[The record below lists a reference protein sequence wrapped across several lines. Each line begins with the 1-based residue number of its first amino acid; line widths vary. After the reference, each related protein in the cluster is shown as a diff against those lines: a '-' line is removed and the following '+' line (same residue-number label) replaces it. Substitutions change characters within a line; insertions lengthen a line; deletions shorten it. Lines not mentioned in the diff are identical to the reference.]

1 MGLFSPTW
9 SLRPCDKGNKICQS
23 LQLDSENQ
31 ARCGSL
37 TRQRCVDG
45 RGWGALFKWLV
56 TWELGSRH
64 MQPPERRA
72 ERRPSPKSP
81 RKPSRRAFRVQLDR
95 RMAPAAGIL
104 QEPYSLSVTEKMP
117 GTRTVRPPSS
127 GARPG
132 VCARVTCGAPPP
144 GFPVRDQVMLM
155 PLGRASLLGGARWGT
170 PAAEGDAHQLR
181 APLGTG
187 CSWVTVCAADA
198 TNREATWRP
207 LPPKPSSR
215 REVR

>member
-1 MGLFSPTW
+1 MRCFYSVGLFSPTW

-37 TRQRCVDG
+37 IRQRCVDG

-95 RMAPAAGIL
+95 RMAPAARIL
-104 QEPYSLSVTEKMP
+104 QEPYSLSVTEKMRGRARSGLRAVALGLECAP
-117 GTRTVRPPSS
+117 GSPAGPL
-127 GARPG
+127 
-132 VCARVTCGAPPP
+132 PP
-144 GFPVRDQVMLM
+144 GFRF
-155 PLGRASLLGGARWGT
+155 GT
-170 PAAEGDAHQLR
+170 R
-181 APLGTG
+181 
-187 CSWVTVCAADA
+187 
-198 TNREATWRP
+198 
-207 LPPKPSSR
+207 
-215 REVR
+215 